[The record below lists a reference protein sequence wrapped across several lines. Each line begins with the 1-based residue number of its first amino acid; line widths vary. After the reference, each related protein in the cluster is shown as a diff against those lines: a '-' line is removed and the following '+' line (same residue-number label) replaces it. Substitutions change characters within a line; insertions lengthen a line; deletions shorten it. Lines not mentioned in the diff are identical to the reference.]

1 MKYVSNPAIVLSFD
15 VYLILI
21 KNRLMMRI
29 LVIPALCISF
39 LATSCAPKIGDATSA
54 TPQSSATNNG
64 NNMGGSSNTQKNNN
78 IFNDT
83 EPGKIRQD
91 K

>member
-1 MKYVSNPAIVLSFD
+1 MT
-15 VYLILI
+15 
-21 KNRLMMRI
+21 RL

-39 LATSCAPKIGDATSA
+39 LATSCAPKIGDATAA
-54 TPQSSATNNG
+54 TPQSSTTN
-64 NNMGGSSNTQKNNN
+64 SSNTGADNAQKNNN

-83 EPGKIRQD
+83 EPGKIRQE